1 MDPQLAEL
9 IRQTAQSLGIDPIDL
24 GTAISY
30 ETGGTFDPLKSGPHT
45 QWGTHRGLIQFGE
58 PQAKQFG
65 VDWNNPVQSQL
76 GPDGAVAKYLRSTGV
91 KPGMGMLDLYSAINA
106 GGVGPKY
113 YGRSDANNG
122 GAPGTVADKVNNQ
135 MAAHRK
141 NAYSMFGMPDG
152 PKGQE
157 SYTAPGAVIPGEPG
171 VDVPA
176 GPEGP
181 EQSPLGKMMAGFA
194 SGFGGM
200 GGGGGAA
207 DAGAPRVIQDGGF
220 GATMAAQQG
229 AEQAKQLAFTMSPD
243 IEKLLA
249 LAPKPFARK
258 PAGPVVVG

>member
-9 IRQTAQSLGIDPIDL
+9 IRQTAQSLGISPIDL

-30 ETGGTFDPLKSGPHT
+30 ETGGTFDPKQPGPHT
-45 QWGTHRGLIQFGE
+45 QWGQHRGLIQFGE

-65 VDWNNPVQSQL
+65 VDWAHPLESQL

-106 GGVGPKY
+106 GGVGPEF

-141 NAYSMFGMPDG
+141 NAYSMMGMPDG

-157 SYTAPGAVIPGEPG
+157 SYTPPNTAIPGAPQAPQGEP
-171 VDVPA
+171 
-176 GPEGP
+176 
-181 EQSPLGKMMAGFA
+181 QSPLGAMMSAFA
-194 SGFGGM
+194 SGFGG
-200 GGGGGAA
+200 GGGGSA

-229 AEQAKQLAFTMSPD
+229 ADQAKQLAFGMSPD
-243 IEKLLA
+243 IEKLLS
-249 LAPKPFARK
+249 LAPKPFGRK
-258 PAGPVVVG
+258 GAALVG